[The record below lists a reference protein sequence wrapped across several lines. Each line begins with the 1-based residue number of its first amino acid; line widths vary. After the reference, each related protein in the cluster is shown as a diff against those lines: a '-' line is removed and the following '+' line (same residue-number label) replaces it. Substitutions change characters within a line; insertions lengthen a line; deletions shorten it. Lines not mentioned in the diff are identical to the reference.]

1 MIAMSR
7 SPWKEWNTWYGCIL
21 VGAFNHRVKKSV
33 LSQNKCL
40 TLSYNW
46 INPLNHNS
54 TNKFSH
60 FLHCSM
66 CHCWVFWKKYF
77 ATEICINVHC
87 IIIFQVNV
95 IINYV
100 VVHFI
105 FRHSHYLTEERLI
118 CSRAW
123 IPNPDPNKPLRM
135 VTMMIRKIA
144 SRPFNGKQMFTGT
157 FAE

>member
-1 MIAMSR
+1 
-7 SPWKEWNTWYGCIL
+7 
-21 VGAFNHRVKKSV
+21 
-33 LSQNKCL
+33 
-40 TLSYNW
+40 
-46 INPLNHNS
+46 
-54 TNKFSH
+54 
-60 FLHCSM
+60 M

-118 CSRAW
+118 CSRA
-123 IPNPDPNKPLRM
+123 
-135 VTMMIRKIA
+135 
-144 SRPFNGKQMFTGT
+144 
-157 FAE
+157 